1 MRLQNFLTP
10 YIKINS
16 KWIKDLN
23 VRLETIKFLE
33 ENMGRTLFDIHWK
46 NIVCVG
52 DLSPKAKVNKW
63 DLIKCKSFCIVME
76 IINKTK
82 RQSMEWERVFA
93 NDMTNVLISKRHKQ
107 IIQLSINKTNNPLKK
122 WKEDL
127 NRHFSKEDRQMGN
140 GCMKRHSSDNEIKTT
155 IRNHLNLSEWLSL
168 KRPQMTNSA
177 EDDKKREFSYTV
189 GGNVNW
195 STLSCMIQ
203 EFNSWIYIQR
213 K

>member
-82 RQSMEWERVFA
+82 RQSMEWEEIVLKDA
-93 NDMTNVLISKRHKQ
+93 TNKGLISKIYKL
-107 IIQLSINKTNNPLKK
+107 IQLNSKKQKQQNNPIEKRG
-122 WKEDL
+122 EDL
-127 NRHFSKEDRQMGN
+127 TRHFSKDIQMAN
-140 GCMKRHSSDNEIKTT
+140 RHMKKM
-155 IRNHLNLSEWLSL
+155 LNITQTE
-168 KRPQMTNSA
+168 N
-177 EDDKKREFSYTV
+177 
-189 GGNVNW
+189 
-195 STLSCMIQ
+195 
-203 EFNSWIYIQR
+203 
-213 K
+213 